1 MKRPS
6 VLAQRPYST
15 QLASQTAPG
24 FSASVSIAPI
34 RGSVRTMP
42 AVTGPAVIAKGLTAT
57 QMPTFGEA
65 FSREEIAALA
75 AYVMSRD
82 GWVQKYDI
90 WSLQEVG
97 RVRVG
102 LNSRNIAMSHD
113 GKWLAVANYV
123 PNTLSI
129 LSTADLGVVM
139 NLDVGREIAE
149 LPLPGMPHLGS
160 GIT

>member
-1 MKRPS
+1 
-6 VLAQRPYST
+6 
-15 QLASQTAPG
+15 
-24 FSASVSIAPI
+24 
-34 RGSVRTMP
+34 MP
-42 AVTGPAVIAKGLTAT
+42 AVTGPAVIAKGLTSM
-57 QMPTFGEA
+57 QMPA